1 MVEPGE
7 LFPSPLGPCACRL
20 RRTPKEAKMSKK
32 TCFVVMGFGKKVDA
46 ATGRTLDL
54 DSSYKNIIKRAVE
67 AADLNAS
74 APTR

>member
-1 MVEPGE
+1 
-7 LFPSPLGPCACRL
+7 
-20 RRTPKEAKMSKK
+20 MSKK